1 MTLAAPMLGNGGR
14 PGGWEGQGHLPPLL
28 QAALVCEVATCPASL
43 LPVGPLFGLSACLA
57 ACGVRRSPH
66 LAQHSPGAAL
76 LMELGG
82 NRPSTHF
89 PGVCWR

>member
-1 MTLAAPMLGNGGR
+1 MTLAAPMLGNGAGLGAGR
-14 PGGWEGQGHLPPLL
+14 ARATTLPP

-66 LAQHSPGAAL
+66 LAQYSPGAAL
-76 LMELGG
+76 LMGLAG
-82 NRPSTHF
+82 NRPSAWF
-89 PGVCWR
+89 LGVCWR